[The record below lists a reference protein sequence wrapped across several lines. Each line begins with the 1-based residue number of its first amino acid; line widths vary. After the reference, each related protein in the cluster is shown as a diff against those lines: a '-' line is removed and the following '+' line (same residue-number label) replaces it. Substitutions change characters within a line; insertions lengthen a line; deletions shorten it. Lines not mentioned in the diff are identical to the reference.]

1 MSKIEPVFADIDLNF
16 TRNPITG
23 DIYRKVDNDAIKI
36 SIKNLIKT
44 MYYERPFN
52 SKLGSS
58 VNNLLFEQASPIVGM
73 MLKKAIEQVIT
84 NYEPRVD
91 LEQVVVTM
99 SADENSLDVE
109 IHYTILGTQALQTFN
124 VILERTR

>member
-1 MSKIEPVFADIDLNF
+1 MSKIEPVFADLDLNF
-16 TRNPITG
+16 TRHPITG
-23 DIYRKVDNDAIKI
+23 DISRKVDNDAIKL

-52 SKLGSS
+52 SKIGSP
-58 VNNLLFEQASPIVGM
+58 VHNLLFEQASPIVGM

-84 NYEPRVD
+84 NHEPRVD
-91 LEQVVVTM
+91 LEQVIVT
-99 SADENSLDVE
+99 SSPDENSLDVE
-109 IHYTILGTQALQTFN
+109 IRYTILGTQALQIFN

>member
-91 LEQVVVTM
+91 LEQVVVTV

>member
-1 MSKIEPVFADIDLNF
+1 MSKPEPIFSDLDFNF
-16 TRNPITG
+16 TRNPISG
-23 DIYRKVDNDAIKI
+23 DISRKTDVEAIKQ
-36 SIKNLIKT
+36 SMKNLICT

-52 SKLGSS
+52 SRIGSS
-58 VNNLLFEQASPIVGM
+58 VNSLLFEPASPLVGM

-84 NYEPRVD
+84 NFEPRVD
-91 LEQVVVTM
+91 LEQVVVT
-99 SADENSLDVE
+99 STPDEYKIDVE